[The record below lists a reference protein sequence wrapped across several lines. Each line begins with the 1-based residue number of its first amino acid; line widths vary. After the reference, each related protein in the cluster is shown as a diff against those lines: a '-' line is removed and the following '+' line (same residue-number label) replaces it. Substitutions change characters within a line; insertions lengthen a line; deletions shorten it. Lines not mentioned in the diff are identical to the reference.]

1 MRNLTRSKR
10 QNFSLKCTTIVA
22 DARCLSRIRIFPSRI
37 QGQKDAGAIKDLLTP
52 KKMVSKPV
60 LRIRIR
66 DPGLGFDPGIRNRF
80 IPDPGSRIPDPKL
93 IFLRA

>member
-1 MRNLTRSKR
+1 VEDEWIFFTYPLEVLGVKDDSDIALNHRWIFKTRYRRISSNKFDLTK
-10 QNFSLKCTTIVA
+10 
-22 DARCLSRIRIFPSRI
+22 
-37 QGQKDAGAIKDLLTP
+37 TP
-52 KKMVSKPV
+52 EPV

-66 DPGLGFDPGIRNRF
+66 DPGLGAFLTPGSGIRNRF